1 MPLDKRGL
9 RLGGRLWLT
18 CRLCLG
24 HLRFRLLRWLGGR
37 AGLGRLREIALG
49 ESLLIVRTQIATVLL
64 QDSLQLG
71 RSQLSIGTLV
81 VPIGVFLA
89 QEGAERAYSNV

>member
-1 MPLDKRGL
+1 MTLLIELEVPLDNGVL
-9 RLGGRLWLT
+9 RLGIRCRLGLSSLRLLGRL
-18 CRLCLG
+18 
-24 HLRFRLLRWLGGR
+24 GGCSS
-37 AGLGRLREIALG
+37 LGRLREVALG

-64 QDSLQLG
+64 EDSLQLS

-89 QEGAERAYSNV
+89 

>member
-1 MPLDKRGL
+1 MPLDKGGL
-9 RLGGRLWLT
+9 GLGIRRRLDLSS
-18 CRLCLG
+18 
-24 HLRFRLLRWLGGR
+24 LRFLSRLRGCSC
-37 AGLGRLREIALG
+37 LGRLREVALG

-64 QDSLQLG
+64 QDSLQLS